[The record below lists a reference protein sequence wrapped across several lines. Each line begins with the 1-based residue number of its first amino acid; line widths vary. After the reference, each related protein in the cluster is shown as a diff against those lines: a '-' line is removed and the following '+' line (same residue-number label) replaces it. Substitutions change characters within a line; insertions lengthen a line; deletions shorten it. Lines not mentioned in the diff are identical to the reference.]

1 MAGIHLFSEKLW
13 GKVAGMFRT
22 CSIPIVIVALLARS
36 GLVVAQTESPS
47 PSPSPST
54 PTSAPTCD
62 QRNLLRS
69 VAITATGI
77 GGDTRL
83 VNDGR
88 LAIEGSAWN
97 HLLALTLPTTDSE
110 LAFDLGR
117 VEQLQYLLLQGD
129 ANDVYSL
136 EASEDGRVYRQIWQ
150 IPIKHGKHGL
160 RSRTIR
166 LTAPIRA
173 RFLRLQALEG
183 DKSYSVAEFRAY
195 CRKPTPWPPPSIL
208 ISNLVAKKH
217 AGTSIFWR
225 PVVIN
230 SVKAGL
236 AVMAFLL
243 VAWALVLR
251 RAGQPQ
257 MDQKLRD
264 GILIAVGLLSIAGYF
279 NLFNY
284 HSGRF
289 VHTWEF
295 YHYYVGAKYS
305 PELGFTRL
313 YDCTVAADVDAGL
326 GSRAAKRTIRNLRS
340 NTLESAAAAVA
351 NTADCKKHFE
361 PERWTEFKADVAY
374 FRRKM
379 SSGRWSDLQKDHGYN
394 ATPVWGALGRLM
406 ASTGPASDSQ
416 IFGLALLD
424 PLLFAAMW
432 AAVWW
437 AFGWRMM
444 IFAIIFWG
452 TNYPARFFW
461 NGGAYLRMDWLAL
474 SIISICLLRKERHFW
489 GGAAITYA
497 TLLRIFPGFIVV
509 GLILKVLAE
518 MLRRK
523 TFYLSSGHKRFA
535 VGCITAM
542 AVLVGISGWAAGSY
556 SSWGE
561 FYQNSRKHLST
572 PLTNNMGLKTVV
584 AYQHQ
589 TRAQMLKDDKLREPF
604 KPWKEARVRVFKE
617 RQILFFLLV
626 GGFLFLLFRA
636 VRDQEDWVAATLG
649 ITLIPV
655 ATELTCYYY
664 SILLGLAFLWPHSK
678 GIVFALFGYSA
689 LTWACFGIWGW
700 YDAQFTWMSL
710 LTIVFLVYC
719 LWSFQRPRAAVESSN
734 G

>member
-1 MAGIHLFSEKLW
+1 MSRSWFS
-13 GKVAGMFRT
+13 
-22 CSIPIVIVALLARS
+22 PIVLVAIVAYVGVEKSDAI
-36 GLVVAQTESPS
+36 AQ
-47 PSPSPST
+47 
-54 PTSAPTCD
+54 PTSQATSQSPQAKLAACD
-62 QRNLLRS
+62 QRNLIKAA
-69 VAITATGI
+69 AITASGL

-88 LAIEGSAWN
+88 LAREGSAWN
-97 HLLALTLPTTDSE
+97 HALSLVLPNVESE

-117 VEQLQYLLLQGD
+117 VEAIQYLLLQAD
-129 ANDVYSL
+129 ANDVYTL
-136 EASEDGRVYRQIWQ
+136 EVSEDGRSYRQVWRV
-150 IPIKHGKHGL
+150 PAKHGKHGL

-166 LTAPIRA
+166 LSKPEKA
-173 RFLRLQALEG
+173 RFIRLHAVEG
-183 DKSYSVAEFRAY
+183 DSSYSISELRAY
-195 CRKPTPWPPPSIL
+195 CRKPAPWPPRSVL
-208 ISNLVAKKH
+208 VSNLIGRKH
-217 AGTSIFWR
+217 KGLSIFVR
-225 PVVIN
+225 PVVVN
-230 SVKAGL
+230 SVKAG
-236 AVMAFLL
+236 MAIITFLL
-243 VAWALVLR
+243 IAWALVLR
-251 RAGQPQ
+251 RAGKPE

-264 GILIAVGLLSIAGYF
+264 GILLVVGVVSVAGYF

-284 HSGRF
+284 HSGKF

-313 YDCTVAADVDAGL
+313 YDCTVAADVEAGL
-326 GSRAAKRTIRNLRS
+326 GRRAAKRTIRNLRT
-340 NTLESAAAAVA
+340 NKLESAATPAA
-351 NTADCKKHFE
+351 NPQECKKHFKKA
-361 PERWTEFKADVAY
+361 ERWEQFKADIAY

-394 ATPVWGALGRLM
+394 ATPVWGFLGRLL

-416 IFGLALLD
+416 IFFLAMLD
-424 PLLFAAMW
+424 PLFFAAMW

-444 IFAIIFWG
+444 VFGIIFWG

-474 SIISICLLRKERHFW
+474 SIISICFLRKEKHFW

-509 GLILKVLAE
+509 GLMLKGVAE
-518 MLRRK
+518 MWRRK
-523 TFYLSSGHKRFA
+523 GFYLSSGHKRFA
-535 VGCITAM
+535 VGCIAAI
-542 AVLVGISGWAAGSY
+542 AVLVGISGWTTGSY

-561 FYQNSRKHLST
+561 FYENSRKHLST

-584 AYQHQ
+584 AYQHK
-589 TRAQMLKDDKLREPF
+589 TRARMLKDDKLREPF

-617 RQILFFLLV
+617 RQPFFYALLLVFLFFM
-626 GGFLFLLFRA
+626 FRA
-636 VRDQEDWVAATLG
+636 VRGQEDWVAAVIG

-664 SILLGLAFLWPHSK
+664 SILLGLAFLWQYSR
-678 GIVFALFGYSA
+678 GVVFALFGYSA

-700 YDAQFTWMSL
+700 YDEQFTWMSL
-710 LTIVFLVYC
+710 LTTFFLAFC
-719 LWSFQRPRAAVESSN
+719 LWSFQRPRTAVE
-734 G
+734 